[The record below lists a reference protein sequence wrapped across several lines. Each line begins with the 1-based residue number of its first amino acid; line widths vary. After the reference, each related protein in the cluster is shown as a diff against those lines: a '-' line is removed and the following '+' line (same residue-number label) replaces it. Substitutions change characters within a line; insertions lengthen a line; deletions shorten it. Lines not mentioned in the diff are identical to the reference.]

1 MFGDTR
7 TQEDLAHVRTDSPAH
22 SLERRRLPLVVR
34 RPQRHRIRNRRPTS
48 GSEPGRL
55 FGHHQRRGEG
65 ARPRWQRR
73 EIRGRYDDSLLGA
86 DIAPGAISTSEVIN
100 GTLGA
105 ADLASNSVGYAEIAP
120 DAFNTEIVDTGF
132 FYGIADNSIQ
142 SNEVSDNSLSGD
154 DIAESTLAP
163 SLDGVSAA
171 SSDTAFGPTIT
182 SRDIDSPTNLLSD
195 NLDAGTWVVL
205 GEVGIFNNGDDATS
219 VECGIW
225 TDNTRREFVSEGV
238 EAILDD
244 SGDMVNVP
252 MTAAFSTSSPTTLK
266 LSCING
272 HFGDDGVLRPISA
285 DLVAIPVATLG

>member
-1 MFGDTR
+1 MSAR
-7 TQEDLAHVRTDSPAH
+7 I
-22 SLERRRLPLVVR
+22 RRHIRSNVVGYLSSVH
-34 RPQRHRIRNRRPTS
+34 RPQRHRIRHRWPTS

-73 EIRGRYDDSLLGA
+73 EIRGGTGRAAPRSR

-100 GTLGA
+100 GTLSA

-182 SRDIDSPTNLLSD
+182 SRDIDSPTNLLQRQPRRRHVGRPRRGRD
-195 NLDAGTWVVL
+195 LQQRRRRDERGMRDLDRQHAPRVRLRGR
-205 GEVGIFNNGDDATS
+205 GGDP
-219 VECGIW
+219 
-225 TDNTRREFVSEGV
+225 R
-238 EAILDD
+238 
-244 SGDMVNVP
+244 
-252 MTAAFSTSSPTTLK
+252 
-266 LSCING
+266 
-272 HFGDDGVLRPISA
+272 
-285 DLVAIPVATLG
+285 